1 MGQRR
6 IVTGH
11 DKNGESLILE
21 DGEVPVSYE
30 LPGGFVFSE
39 VWKTAETPA
48 PLTPREDEPTHADTA
63 IAPPAAGS
71 LARVIETPPGA
82 EVPIHRTESLDYA
95 VVLDGEMTLI
105 MDDGSETILRRGDT
119 VVQRG
124 TSHAWENRG
133 SEPVTMFF
141 AVVGGTFTGGLEG
154 LDSTV

>member
-11 DKNGESLILE
+11 AEHGDSVILE

-30 LPGGFVFSE
+30 LPGGFRFSE
-39 VWKTAETPA
+39 VWSTAATPA
-48 PLTPREDEPTHADTA
+48 PLAPGEPEPTRADIG
-63 IAPPAAGS
+63 IAPPAQGS

-82 EVPIHRTESLDYA
+82 KVPLHRTESLDYA

-124 TSHAWENRG
+124 TAHGWENRG

-141 AVVGGTFTGGLEG
+141 AVVGGAFTEGLEG
-154 LDSTV
+154 LESTV